1 MSEMGVRSP
10 ADALAAAVGHAFRDA
25 SLAELA
31 LRHASYSHES
41 GVLPSNERL
50 EFLGDAVLGFVVADD
65 LYHEHPEWDEGA
77 LTRARAAVVNR
88 ATLARCA
95 RALGLGTLVQ
105 LGRTEQRSG
114 GGDKDSILANCF
126 EAVLGAVYLDG
137 GMVPAQGLVRRAL
150 GSAGPEG
157 EPRRDPK
164 TTFQEWA
171 HARFQRTPS
180 YRTAS
185 DSGVEDDEARF
196 TVEVRIGDEIWG
208 RGTGR
213 SKRVAEREAAV
224 QALVRVGQ
232 ADA

>member
-1 MSEMGVRSP
+1 VSGEGVGS
-10 ADALAAAVGHAFRDA
+10 AAEALASAVGHAFRDL

-50 EFLGDAVLGFVVADD
+50 EFLGDAVLGFVVAED
-65 LYHEHPEWDEGA
+65 LYREHADWDEGA

-88 ATLARCA
+88 AALARCA
-95 RALGLGTLVQ
+95 RSLGLGPLVQ

-114 GGDKDSILANCF
+114 GADKDSILANCF

-137 GMVPAQGLVRRAL
+137 GMASARGLVRRAL
-150 GSAGPEG
+150 GAAGPG
-157 EPRRDPK
+157 IEPRRDPK

-180 YRTAS
+180 YRTAR
-185 DSGVEDDEARF
+185 DSGIEDDDARF
-196 TVEVRIGDEIWG
+196 TVEARIDDEIWG
-208 RGTGR
+208 CGTGR

-224 QALVRVGQ
+224 QALDRVGRG
-232 ADA
+232 DG